1 VRRAVGFVVHNWPLK
16 LAAVLLA
23 TLLYAG
29 LVLSQNAQSWRGR
42 VPIIPLRQPATAVL
56 LTTLPDVTSIRY
68 FAPSDAASR
77 LSSSSFTATVDL
89 SDVVVNPEAPFVT
102 AKVEVTATDPR
113 VQILDFEPQAIRV
126 QLDPL
131 VSKEVPV
138 DVDRGPVPPGLEVRD
153 PVVSSSTVTVSGPE
167 SVIKLVSAA
176 QARVVIQ
183 PTGIDVDQDVDLVAI
198 DASGQVLAPVDVEP
212 PSVRV
217 QVRVGSQLE
226 SKTLPV
232 NPVVIGTQAAGYE
245 IDGIEVTP
253 TVISVEGE
261 ADALADLVMIDTAPV
276 SISGAVEDVA
286 RTVDL
291 VLPDGVAS
299 LGPSTARVVVRLRP
313 ATGTRTISAGV
324 LLSNARLDR
333 TYALSTDQ
341 VAVTVG
347 GAVADLA
354 ALNGRTFTAIA
365 DVGDLEFGSH
375 DVPLRVV
382 LPSRLTLVAISPPRV
397 VVTVGQ
403 PATLP
408 PSATPSASPTVPAV
422 P

>member
-16 LAAVLLA
+16 LAAVILA

-29 LVLSQNAQSWRGR
+29 LVLSQNAQAWRGR
-42 VPIIPLRQPATAVL
+42 VPIIPLRQPASAVL

-68 FAPSDAASR
+68 FAPPDAASR

-102 AKVEVTATDPR
+102 AKVEVTDRSQGP
-113 VQILDFEPQAIRV
+113 VLDFEPQAIRV

-131 VSKEVPV
+131 VSKTVPV
-138 DVDRGPVPPGLEVRD
+138 DVARGPVPPGLEVRD

-183 PTGIDVDQDVDLVAI
+183 PTGIDVDQLVDLVAV
-198 DASGQVLAPVDVEP
+198 DASGQVMTPVDIEP
-212 PSVRV
+212 ASIRV
-217 QVRVGSQLE
+217 QIRVGSQLE

-232 NPVVIGTQAAGYE
+232 DPVVIGTPAVGYE

-253 TVISVEGE
+253 TVVLVEGE
-261 ADALADLVMIDTAPV
+261 ADALAALVTIDTAPV
-276 SISGAVEDVA
+276 SISGAVADIV

-299 LGPSTARVVVRLRP
+299 LGPSAARVVVRIRP
-313 ATGTRTISAGV
+313 ITGTRAISAGI
-324 LLSNARLDR
+324 LLANARVDR

-341 VAVTVG
+341 VVVTVG
-347 GAVADLA
+347 GTVADLD
-354 ALNGRTFTAIA
+354 ALAGRTFAAIA
-365 DVGDLEFGSH
+365 DVGDLEPGSH
-375 DVPLRVV
+375 DVTLRVV
-382 LPSRLTLVAISPPRV
+382 LPSRLTLVAISPPRI
-397 VVTVGQ
+397 VVTVGL
-403 PATLP
+403 PITPP
-408 PSATPSASPTVPAV
+408 PSSGPSPSPTSPPA